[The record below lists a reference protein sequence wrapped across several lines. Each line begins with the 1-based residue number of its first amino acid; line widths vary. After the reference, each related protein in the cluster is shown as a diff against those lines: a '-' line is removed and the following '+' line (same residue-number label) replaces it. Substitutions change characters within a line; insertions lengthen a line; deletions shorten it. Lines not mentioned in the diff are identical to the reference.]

1 MIMWNES
8 SQNKVGFE
16 AVRKSA
22 VLAWTL
28 KEISEDGNALEP
40 KWVEAGNSRKKEGA

>member
-1 MIMWNES
+1 MIKWNES
-8 SQNKVGFE
+8 SQNEVGFE

-28 KEISEDGNALEP
+28 KENFEDGNALDQNE
-40 KWVEAGNSRKKEGA
+40 